1 MATPH
6 PFPDG
11 LDHRPRSGERLRRLV
26 FNTIALGAI
35 TGAPLATVSLWL
47 LLTNPVVAGEV
58 ADNGSVLPLARVLLM
73 TIGKAIS
80 AVLALL

>member
-11 LDHRPRSGERLRRLV
+11 LDRRPRSSERLRRMV
-26 FNTIALGAI
+26 FNIIAIGAI

-58 ADNGSVLPLARVLLM
+58 AGSGSVLSVARLLIV
-73 TIGKAIS
+73 TIGKAIT
-80 AVLALL
+80 AVLAYL

>member
-11 LDHRPRSGERLRRLV
+11 LHPRPRSAERLRRMV
-26 FNTIALGAI
+26 FNIIALGAI

-47 LLTNPVVAGEV
+47 LLTNPLVAGEV
-58 ADNGSVLPLARVLLM
+58 ADSASALPVARVLLM
-73 TIGKAIS
+73 TIGKAI
-80 AVLALL
+80 AVVLAYL